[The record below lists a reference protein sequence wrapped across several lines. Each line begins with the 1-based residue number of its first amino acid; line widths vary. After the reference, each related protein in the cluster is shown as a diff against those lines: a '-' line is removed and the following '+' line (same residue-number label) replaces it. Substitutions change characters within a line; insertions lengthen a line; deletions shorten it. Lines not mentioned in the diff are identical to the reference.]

1 MSLNILLFFFDVTPK
16 KKILNMVDSRCSRGS
31 GSVYVVAVVYDDGS
45 EDDGGDDGNGG
56 EGDGDDVICE
66 VGVEDGSGGR
76 VGIIDFKLFEG
87 FYQHIPTSIDVIS

>member
-1 MSLNILLFFFDVTPK
+1 
-16 KKILNMVDSRCSRGS
+16 MVGSRCSCGS

-76 VGIIDFKLFEG
+76 VATLESLILSFLRG
-87 FYQHIPTSIDVIS
+87 FTNIFLLP